1 MRKYWASIIVVSI
14 LSSMVLINS
23 NNPETGQ
30 KPVYPVAKLM
40 STTSNGEG
48 S

>member
-1 MRKYWASIIVVSI
+1 MRKYWASIIVVGI
-14 LSSMVLINS
+14 LSSIVLINF

-30 KPVYPVAKLM
+30 KPVYPIEKLM